1 MKYERAQMNVVA
13 VNFRFLLCQGD
24 VANLVELSVCL
35 TALPLTNNNYSH
47 SLPFVSFSGWYGEEK
62 YFGIENDFKIIVL
75 KDRKTLIK

>member
-1 MKYERAQMNVVA
+1 MNVLKWMSS
-13 VNFRFLLCQGD
+13 LLIFVSFFAREMLPTWSNCPF
-24 VANLVELSVCL
+24 
-35 TALPLTNNNYSH
+35 ALLLTNNNAAYSL